1 MHFMSSFLMFGF
13 RKGNAILSSLP
24 VASKKRKPAE
34 EIKPAPAKRQSPNQ
48 GGCDDPDTAKPIAM
62 HPMKEEIFCTP
73 FSTRICAA
81 NYEEYSTPANKS
93 ATLDLFCKDQEASAH
108 TDEVDDFRCKT
119 DASLDLLIAN
129 SPNLDLIELA
139 SSAPVAHSGDKLLET
154 YSSEFFQINLKIKS
168 TAPLLANP
176 FRNHSAIIRFARST
190 GAKDLRPDVDAT
202 RRICERAFAQS
213 RHDRRPQVESRQH
226 LIEFI

>member
-1 MHFMSSFLMFGF
+1 MFGF

-154 YSSEFFQINLKIKS
+154 LKVRLRFWLTRLETIAQLYDSLDLLVQKISDQMSTLQDAYVSELSHKV
-168 TAPLLANP
+168 AM
-176 FRNHSAIIRFARST
+176 T
-190 GAKDLRPDVDAT
+190 GALKSKAGN
-202 RRICERAFAQS
+202 I
-213 RHDRRPQVESRQH
+213 
-226 LIEFI
+226 